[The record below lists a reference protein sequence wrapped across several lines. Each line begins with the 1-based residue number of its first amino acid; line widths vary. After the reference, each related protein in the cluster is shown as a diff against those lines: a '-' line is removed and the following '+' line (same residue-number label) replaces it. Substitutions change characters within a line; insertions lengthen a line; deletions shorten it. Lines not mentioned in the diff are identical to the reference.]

1 MIERIEALK
10 GPAARIYGQNAFT
23 GAVNIVTR
31 TAGSGANNVSVQRG
45 SYDQYHLKSTLQTKG
60 EFGGIVGHFFYNTS
74 DGYRHNTDF
83 TNRNYFIKED
93 FKIKET
99 PFKFIGYFSDRE
111 FGANGFYATPS
122 ATEQYEETQGSLVAL
137 SAIKKQS
144 NPFSSS
150 EFTGAEAKIYMFLF
164 EIIQVSIETCTSPI
178 RLGPR

>member
-137 SAIKKQS
+137 SAIKNRAIHFQAQNLLAQK
-144 NPFSSS
+144 
-150 EFTGAEAKIYMFLF
+150 
-164 EIIQVSIETCTSPI
+164 
-178 RLGPR
+178 PRYICFYSR